1 MTGPS
6 SVALAH
12 LFREVVSLVL
22 HSAELDET
30 LPRALREVRV
40 LMPEST
46 IGLYRYWP
54 RTEELELITVVPDED
69 TQSLVGTRFSLEG
82 WRPGEVVRT
91 RRAIHIPSIKLKSDA
106 PAVDLLCAPVLGVN
120 RDVLGVLQAASTR
133 PNAFL
138 DEDLDT
144 LVAVASLVGLAEEN
158 ERRGEALQAAAI
170 NRAQAEYIAAMA
182 DMTSHITHRVVNEMG
197 AIRLAVQVLQR
208 QHERGKLSDQDFKEK
223 LDGIE
228 HNASDTINV
237 VRRIQRPFDKIDTVA
252 VQLEPMLDDVLEK
265 LIPPDLLV
273 IRQSAVDL
281 PAVLA
286 TRHLAEV
293 FHHLISNALD
303 AMSSVDDKR
312 LIVITRCADAE
323 HIEVVLE
330 DNGVGLS
337 EEMREGG
344 LFRLGVTDKR
354 ESMGYGLWWSRLY
367 LSRIGGALDTEPAAG
382 RGARFTVRVR
392 TAEENPLW

>member
-1 MTGPS
+1 MAGPS
-6 SVALAH
+6 SSALAH
-12 LFREVVSLVL
+12 LFREIVSLLL
-22 HSAELDET
+22 HSTDLDEA
-30 LPRALREVRV
+30 LPSALRAVRS

-54 RTEELELITVVPDED
+54 RTSELELITVVPCEEA
-69 TQSLVGTRFSLEG
+69 TSLVGTRLSLEG

-91 RRAIHIPSIKLKSDA
+91 RRAIHIPSIKLKPDA

-120 RDVLGVLQAASTR
+120 RDVLGVLQAASTT
-133 PNAFL
+133 PSAFL

-170 NRAQAEYIAAMA
+170 NQAQAEYIAAMA

-208 QHERGKLSDQDFKEK
+208 RHELGKFSDEDFREK
-223 LDGIE
+223 LDCIE
-228 HNASDTINV
+228 RNATDTIQV
-237 VRRIQRPFDKIDTVA
+237 VRRIQRPFDKVETMA
-252 VQLEPMLDDVLEK
+252 VQFEPMLDEALAKLVPDDVL
-265 LIPPDLLV
+265 V
-273 IRQSAVDL
+273 VRQGPFDL

-303 AMSSVDDKR
+303 AMSTVEHKR
-312 LIVITRCADAE
+312 LTVLTRHPDAE
-323 HIEVVLE
+323 HVEIVFE
-330 DNGVGLS
+330 DSGVGLS
-337 EEMREGG
+337 QEMSEGG

-354 ESMGYGLWWSRLY
+354 DGRGYGLWWSRLY
-367 LSRIGGALDTEPAAG
+367 LSRIGGSLETEPAN
-382 RGARFTVRVR
+382 RQGARFTVRVR
-392 TAEENPLW
+392 TAE